1 MKKIIYGENGQQLGS
16 TNDIGE
22 AVHAYDKYGKPIGY
36 YNKKSNLTFDAKGKK
51 IGNGNLAEALVLTHI
66 LK

>member
-1 MKKIIYGENGQQLGS
+1 MKKIIYGENGQQIGS

-36 YNKKSNLTFDAKGKK
+36 YNKKSNLTFDVKGKK
-51 IGNGNLAEALVLTHI
+51 IWNGNLA
-66 LK
+66 